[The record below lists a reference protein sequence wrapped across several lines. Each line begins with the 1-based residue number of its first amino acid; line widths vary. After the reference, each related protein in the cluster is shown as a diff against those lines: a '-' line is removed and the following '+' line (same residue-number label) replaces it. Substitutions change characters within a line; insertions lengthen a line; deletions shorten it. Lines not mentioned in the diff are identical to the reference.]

1 MKMNKLVKS
10 SVATSMALLL
20 LSGTANAEGKITPVS
35 VKKVDD
41 KVTLYKTTATADS
54 DKFKISQIL
63 TFNFIKDKSYDKDTL
78 VPVAVVLYKVT
89 LSSTFLTL
97 TGVILPSAFAV
108 LESNNNAIDVA
119 TDDVKYEV
127 NWKTHEIKVKGQN

>member
-1 MKMNKLVKS
+1 MPLRSTHYGSSYLDGHRVHNAFVNRNYTVKYESIGRLMKSRWRGRIDMKMNKLVKS

-35 VKKVDD
+35 VKKKVDD

-63 TFNFIKDKSYDKDTL
+63 TFNFIKR
-78 VPVAVVLYKVT
+78 
-89 LSSTFLTL
+89 
-97 TGVILPSAFAV
+97 
-108 LESNNNAIDVA
+108 
-119 TDDVKYEV
+119 
-127 NWKTHEIKVKGQN
+127 

>member
-63 TFNFIKDKSYDKDTL
+63 TFNFIVKSRLLCKM
-78 VPVAVVLYKVT
+78 LYNVFT
-89 LSSTFLTL
+89 IST
-97 TGVILPSAFAV
+97 
-108 LESNNNAIDVA
+108 
-119 TDDVKYEV
+119 Y
-127 NWKTHEIKVKGQN
+127 QN

>member
-1 MKMNKLVKS
+1 MNMNKLVKS

-20 LSGTANAEGKITPVS
+20 LSNTANAEGKITPVS

-78 VPVAVVLYKVT
+78 VLKAAGNINSGYERPNPKTTTFQIYWVQNT
-89 LSSTFLTL
+89 MCLSVHNLMIRLT
-97 TGVILPSAFAV
+97 
-108 LESNNNAIDVA
+108 
-119 TDDVKYEV
+119 
-127 NWKTHEIKVKGQN
+127 

>member
-41 KVTLYKTTATADS
+41 KVTYTKQQPQ
-54 DKFKISQIL
+54 QIL
-63 TFNFIKDKSYDKDTL
+63 INLKFHRF
-78 VPVAVVLYKVT
+78 
-89 LSSTFLTL
+89 
-97 TGVILPSAFAV
+97 
-108 LESNNNAIDVA
+108 
-119 TDDVKYEV
+119 
-127 NWKTHEIKVKGQN
+127 

>member
-41 KVTLYKTTATADS
+41 KVTLYK
-54 DKFKISQIL
+54 
-63 TFNFIKDKSYDKDTL
+63 
-78 VPVAVVLYKVT
+78 
-89 LSSTFLTL
+89 
-97 TGVILPSAFAV
+97 
-108 LESNNNAIDVA
+108 NNS
-119 TDDVKYEV
+119 
-127 NWKTHEIKVKGQN
+127 HSRF